1 VDGKMWQVA
10 SYRSTEALPLPLK
23 AGKKCGKGYGYQ
35 KKIREREKN
44 RDLDPCLKINKQCTH
59 KNRDKE
65 PNQTGGQA
73 IKSFDLR
80 KTQKSRRA
88 GKI

>member
-1 VDGKMWQVA
+1 
-10 SYRSTEALPLPLK
+10 
-23 AGKKCGKGYGYQ
+23 
-35 KKIREREKN
+35 
-44 RDLDPCLKINKQCTH
+44 LDPCLKINKQCTH

-88 GKI
+88 GKIEKTGGEMGTTKRTHDDVEIADIIL